1 LRAAPLSDPPAACLT
16 VPSPRPASNRQ
27 EIFVT
32 NAVKHFKFESR
43 GKRRLHKTPNAYE
56 IDRCRWWNDL
66 ERQIVHPALVIAL
79 GATAARSLMG
89 RTVTISK
96 IRGSVLVV
104 DSMRLLVTIHP
115 SYLLRIKDEAA
126 KTREYEHFVSDLKAC
141 GHFRSGLS

>member
-1 LRAAPLSDPPAACLT
+1 
-16 VPSPRPASNRQ
+16 
-27 EIFVT
+27 
-32 NAVKHFKFESR
+32 
-43 GKRRLHKTPNAYE
+43 
-56 IDRCRWWNDL
+56 
-66 ERQIVHPALVIAL
+66 VHPALVIAL

-115 SYLLRIKDEAA
+115 PYLLRIKDEAA

-141 GHFRSGLS
+141 VATFGPGCHETKQA